1 VPDHF
6 GGGAERVIGMTDKKM
21 YRTIGLMSGTSLDG
35 VDAAILETDGETIF
49 AFGEAVSLPYSDIER
64 GVLES
69 ATQKA
74 IDWNFKGPPLNEF
87 VLAENVLHQTH
98 TAAVQ
103 ALIFKSKL
111 AIGDFDLVGFH
122 GQTVL
127 HRPPKSGVRGQ
138 TLQLGDGQK
147 LARTLGVDVAFDFRS
162 ADVAAGGQGAPL
174 APIYHKA
181 LLNMAGLEKDAVI
194 LNVGGVSNFTLMG
207 ADGELIASDSGP
219 GNGPLDQWVKAA
231 GLGDY
236 DKDGALSFQGT
247 PDFARVEGWL
257 NLEFFSQ
264 SIPKSA
270 DRYDFDVLSRMHG
283 LSVEDGA
290 ATLCAFTAMATAK
303 TLGQVQSK
311 VNEIIVCGGGRMN
324 PAIMAA
330 LRETTGARVT
340 TAETH
345 GWNGDALEAQA
356 FAYLAVRTA
365 KRLPLSF
372 PKTTGAK
379 QKLTGGIIASP
390 QSLGVV
396 KP

>member
-1 VPDHF
+1 
-6 GGGAERVIGMTDKKM
+6 MTDKKM

-87 VLAENVLHQTH
+87 VSAENVLHQTH

-147 LARTLGVDVAFDFRS
+147 LARTLGVDVA
-162 ADVAAGGQGAPL
+162 L
-174 APIYHKA
+174 
-181 LLNMAGLEKDAVI
+181 VI